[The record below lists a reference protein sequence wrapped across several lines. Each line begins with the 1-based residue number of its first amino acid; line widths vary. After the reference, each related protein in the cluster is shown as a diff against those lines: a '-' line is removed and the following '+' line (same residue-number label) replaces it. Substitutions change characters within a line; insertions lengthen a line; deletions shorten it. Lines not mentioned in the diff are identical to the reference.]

1 MPSVVFWVWGFPG
14 FDLGFWVWGFWVL
27 RRSGLGVQV
36 RHIPLRLKIAQKPSI
51 VWSLGPNALKSE
63 SLEPKGKGSQSALE
77 FRRRPWA
84 GQGDRI

>member
-1 MPSVVFWVWGFPG
+1 MGL
-14 FDLGFWVWGFWVL
+14 LGFTAFGSWG
-27 RRSGLGVQV
+27 SGASYN
-36 RHIPLRLKIAQKPSI
+36 PKAKIAPKPSI

>member
-1 MPSVVFWVWGFPG
+1 MPLVVFWVWGFPG

-27 RRSGLGVQV
+27 RRSGLGVQGFGLV
-36 RHIPLRLKIAQKPSI
+36 FLASYNYNPI

-63 SLEPKGKGSQSALE
+63 SLAPKGKGSQSALE